1 MPHVY
6 DDFRAIASRI
16 PDTVAVEF
24 CHRTGID
31 QVTFGELAVMAEHA
45 ASTLSGLGLGAGDRC
60 AILAENH
67 YRWFVAYLGI
77 LRLGAVAVPL
87 DTAYDVSQVRTVLR
101 DSDAKA
107 IVASSAVPR
116 GRPRGRRRD
125 GAAASRAPALRLGAG
140 RHGPRAAGHGSAGA
154 GPAGLSSH

>member
-1 MPHVY
+1 MPHIY

-16 PDTVAVEF
+16 PDSVAVEY
-24 CHRTGID
+24 CHRAGVD
-31 QVTFGELAVMAEHA
+31 QVTFGELAELTTVA
-45 ASTLSGLGLGAGDRC
+45 ASTLSGLGLGSGDRC

-87 DTAYDVSQVRTVLR
+87 DTAYEVSQVRTVLR

-107 IVASSAVPR
+107 LVASSRFLDA
-116 GRPRGRRRD
+116 GRE
-125 GAAASRAPALRLGAG
+125 AAAALT
-140 RHGPRAAGHGSAGA
+140 PRPHVLLLSGSAPG
-154 GPAGLSSH
+154 